1 MFELFKFVLHIYA
14 STHISRQ
21 WSLGS
26 RLRDWATAKSKGNFL
41 ALSVCSLET
50 VADFELTWQSINFN
64 TEGPSLHF
72 AKLWNSVRRTSWLGR
87 ECEVEGKSK
96 ACNQLPIMSHCLTW
110 ERGKEQQAAA
120 SCNQNWLPWHCLGLT
135 KRQTD
140 NGWIGLFVGN
150 LSAIRSVGPS
160 NGHHINWINTLRLT
174 DTLWSHEEITLRII
188 TNTIYI
194 YFKNNFYY

>member
-1 MFELFKFVLHIYA
+1 MQNVWAVQICTSHIRVDPHITSMESREQVEGLSYSQVKWKF
-14 STHISRQ
+14 
-21 WSLGS
+21 LGS
-26 RLRDWATAKSKGNFL
+26 
-41 ALSVCSLET
+41 LSVCSLET
-50 VADFELTWQSINFN
+50 VADFELTWQSINFK

-72 AKLWNSVRRTSWLGR
+72 AKLWNSVKRTSWLGR

-174 DTLWSHEEITLRII
+174 DALWSHEEITLRII
-188 TNTIYI
+188 RNTIYI
-194 YFKNNFYY
+194 F